1 MSSFYCLEDLP
12 FWALTEWKSG
22 LVKKAYAMLHSMSAR
37 ERQRGAGVGWTY
49 MEDEV
54 VPLGNDV
61 AEWTAV
67 IRLTEWH
74 STVHTPTHTTSSLDH
89 LTSGQ

>member
-22 LVKKAYAMLHSMSAR
+22 LVKKPMLCYTLCQQR
-37 ERQRGAGVGWTY
+37 ETERGAGVGWTY

-89 LTSGQ
+89 LT